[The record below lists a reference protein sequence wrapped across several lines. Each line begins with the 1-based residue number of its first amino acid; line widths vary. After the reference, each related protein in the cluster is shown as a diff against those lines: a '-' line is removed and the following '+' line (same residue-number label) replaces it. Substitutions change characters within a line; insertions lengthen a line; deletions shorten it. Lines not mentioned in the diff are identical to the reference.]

1 MVLNDNSIELVA
13 QASRALGNRT
23 PDDVAADESYWR
35 DIQNA
40 FTLDRSL
47 INLNNGNSCPSPTVV
62 HEAYKRYLDYS
73 NQAPVYHRG
82 LIERNIEVVRR
93 RLAAQFGCDAEEMA
107 ITRNSSESLQIAQNG
122 IDLEPGDEV
131 VTTEQDYGRMLTTW
145 DQRARRNKIT
155 IKKVN
160 FPVPTTGEN
169 LYGILEG
176 AITPR
181 TKVLHFCHITNL
193 TGQIFP
199 VQNLARMARSRGI
212 ITIVDGAHAAAH
224 FPFKLRDLE
233 MDYYGTSLHKW
244 LLAPTG
250 TGFLYVRRDRIAK
263 TWPMQAAPE
272 RSDND
277 IRKFEEIG
285 TSPAA
290 TKAAI
295 NEALAFHQAIGTDRV
310 AARLRYLTLRWA
322 NKLKTQPARASST
335 PASIRSTASR
345 ASASRT
351 FRRHGSTRSCGT
363 STASSPPRS
372 PGRNTTASASRRTST
387 RRSKRSTRSPRRWRI
402 CSRTDCRRPPD
413 REAADA
419 GTSRRRRGI
428 QRLRG
433 VEPFGPF
440 LDLLASPEL
449 MTRVSALGDYLRYRS
464 ALPPRLSELAILVTA
479 AHAGISCLSGT
490 STRRLRSLPA
500 SRRKRSTR
508 CGPHIP
514 PPDLENDEQ
523 VVYDLCNALH
533 KDQTSGRT
541 LRARAHE
548 VIGEQA
554 TIDAIAICGYYAL
567 LAMILNSR
575 HAPIPDPGSLIST
588 AELVDPGRSR
598 STCS

>member
-1 MVLNDNSIELVA
+1 MKTDRRSFLRISGAAGAGALALGSNSIELVA

-35 DIQNA
+35 DIQSA
-40 FTLDRSL
+40 FSLDRSL

-93 RLAAQFGCDAEEMA
+93 RLAAEFGCDAEEMA

-122 IDLEPGDEV
+122 LDLAPGDEV
-131 VTTEQDYGRMLTTW
+131 LTTEQDYGRMLTTW
-145 DQRARRNKIT
+145 DQRARRDKLKIT
-155 IKKVN
+155 KIN
-160 FPVPTTGEN
+160 FPVPSTGET
-169 LYGILEG
+169 LFGLLEG

-199 VQNLARMARSRGI
+199 VQNIARMARARGI
-212 ITIVDGAHAAAH
+212 ITIVDGAHAVAH

-322 NKLKTQPARASST
+322 NQLKSNPNIKIHTGLDQVYGVACVGVKDVPAGKIYDFLWNKYRIITAAISRPEYNGVRVT
-335 PASIRSTASR
+335 PNIYTPLEEID
-345 ASASRT
+345 T
-351 FRRHGSTRSCGT
+351 FV
-363 STASSPPRS
+363 
-372 PGRNTTASASRRTST
+372 
-387 RRSKRSTRSPRRWRI
+387 
-402 CSRTDCRRPPD
+402 
-413 REAADA
+413 AAM
-419 GTSRRRRGI
+419 
-428 QRLRG
+428 
-433 VEPFGPF
+433 E
-440 LDLLASPEL
+440 DLLKNGVP
-449 MTRVSALGDYLRYRS
+449 
-464 ALPPRLSELAILVTA
+464 A
-479 AHAGISCLSGT
+479 A
-490 STRRLRSLPA
+490 
-500 SRRKRSTR
+500 
-508 CGPHIP
+508 
-514 PPDLENDEQ
+514 
-523 VVYDLCNALH
+523 
-533 KDQTSGRT
+533 
-541 LRARAHE
+541 
-548 VIGEQA
+548 
-554 TIDAIAICGYYAL
+554 
-567 LAMILNSR
+567 
-575 HAPIPDPGSLIST
+575 
-588 AELVDPGRSR
+588 
-598 STCS
+598 

>member
-1 MVLNDNSIELVA
+1 MNTSRRSFLRLSGTGAAAALVTGASSIELVA
-13 QASRALGNRT
+13 QASRALGNRSAE
-23 PDDVAADESYWR
+23 DVAADEGYWR

-93 RLAAQFGCDAEEMA
+93 RLAAEFGCDPEEMA

-122 IDLEPGDEV
+122 LDLAPGDEV
-131 VTTEQDYGRMLTTW
+131 LTTEQDYGRMLTTW
-145 DQRARRNKIT
+145 DQRARRDKIV
-155 IKKVN
+155 IKKIN
-160 FPVPTTGEN
+160 FPVPTTGET
-169 LYGILEG
+169 LFGLLEG

-181 TKVLHFCHITNL
+181 TKVLHFSHITNL

-199 VQNLARMARSRGI
+199 VQNLARMARARGI

-272 RSDND
+272 RADND

-295 NEALAFHQAIGTDRV
+295 NEALAFHQAIGTERV

-322 NKLKTQPARASST
+322 NKLKANPRIVLHTGLDQAYGVACVGIKDIPATKINGFMWDKYR
-335 PASIRSTASR
+335 II
-345 ASASRT
+345 
-351 FRRHGSTRSCGT
+351 
-363 STASSPPRS
+363 
-372 PGRNTTASASRRTST
+372 TTAIT
-387 RRSKRSTRSPRRWRI
+387 RPEYNGIRVTPNI
-402 CSRTDCRRPPD
+402 YTPLEEIDTFI
-413 REAADA
+413 EAM
-419 GTSRRRRGI
+419 
-428 QRLRG
+428 
-433 VEPFGPF
+433 E
-440 LDLLASPEL
+440 DLLKN
-449 MTRVSALGDYLRYRS
+449 G
-464 ALPPRLSELAILVTA
+464 
-479 AHAGISCLSGT
+479 
-490 STRRLRSLPA
+490 LPA
-500 SRRKRSTR
+500 
-508 CGPHIP
+508 
-514 PPDLENDEQ
+514 
-523 VVYDLCNALH
+523 NA
-533 KDQTSGRT
+533 
-541 LRARAHE
+541 
-548 VIGEQA
+548 
-554 TIDAIAICGYYAL
+554 
-567 LAMILNSR
+567 
-575 HAPIPDPGSLIST
+575 
-588 AELVDPGRSR
+588 
-598 STCS
+598 